1 MTCTREAGHV
11 GADLC
16 KDSGRRDGSDARDGL
31 QQFERLLERG
41 QAALDLYLYLS
52 DGLLQ
57 ELNVRQDLAYQHQ
70 VMRLDSSVERLAQL
84 CLARRTPRARSARTS
99 GSRSPSSSAA
109 SMARPLTPKT
119 SLATAASLRLAPSS
133 VFWSR
138 FASSTR
144 SWTNV
149 LR

>member
-16 KDSGRRDGSDARDGL
+16 QDCGRRDGSDARDGL

-84 CLARRTPRARSARTS
+84 WRLGPQDSASQIGENVRIPLAIEQRRQH
-99 GSRSPSSSAA
+99 GAA
-109 SMARPLTPKT
+109 AY
-119 SLATAASLRLAPSS
+119 A
-133 VFWSR
+133 
-138 FASSTR
+138 
-144 SWTNV
+144 
-149 LR
+149 